1 MSRNEATLLD
11 IVKAAELISAFV
23 KDMEK
28 ALFVQDVKTQSA
40 VQHQLLIIGEAV
52 KRLSQDFRDQHPTIP
67 WSVMAGMR
75 NHLIHGYDTVNLNEV
90 WNTAARDIPELM
102 MQLKRLLAQS
112 PDLPS

>member
-11 IVKAAELISAFV
+11 IMKAAKLVNIFV
-23 KDMEK
+23 KDMPK
-28 ALFVQDVKTQSA
+28 VQFLQDVKTQSA

-52 KRLSQDFRDQHPTIP
+52 KRLSQDFRDQHRAIP

-90 WNTAARDIPELM
+90 WNTATRDIPTLI
-102 MQLKRLLAQS
+102 MQLSPLLAQP